1 MKGRV
6 TVTPLEKEFTKELL
20 DNVAEMKQ
28 YGYNPTI
35 YTRMISENGAVNAA
49 KKLALKDV
57 QSSGFATLI
66 MINKLELSA
75 EASVIK
81 DKYKVLFTDA
91 EIQNSKRKLKE
102 ANFCFDKLT

>member
-1 MKGRV
+1 MKGCV
-6 TVTPLEKEFTKELL
+6 TVIPLEKEFTKELF

-35 YTRMISENGAVNAA
+35 YMRMISENGAVNAA
-49 KKLALKDV
+49 KKLVMQDV

-66 MINKLELSA
+66 MINKLELSV

-81 DKYKVLFTDA
+81 DKYKDLFTDA
-91 EIQNSKRKLKE
+91 EIQNSIRKLKE
-102 ANFCFDKLT
+102 ADYSFNN

>member
-1 MKGRV
+1 M
-6 TVTPLEKEFTKELL
+6 TSLEKEFTKELL

-49 KKLALKDV
+49 KKLVVKDV

-66 MINKLELSA
+66 MLRKLELSV

-81 DKYKVLFTDA
+81 DKYKDLFTDA
-91 EIQNSKRKLKE
+91 EIQNSIRKLKE
-102 ANFCFDKLT
+102 ENFSFNK

>member
-1 MKGRV
+1 ML
-6 TVTPLEKEFTKELL
+6 PLEKEFTKELF

-35 YTRMISENGAVNAA
+35 YMRMISENGAVNAA
-49 KKLALKDV
+49 KKLVMQDV

-66 MINKLELSA
+66 MINKLELSV

-81 DKYKVLFTDA
+81 DKYKDLFTDA
-91 EIQNSKRKLKE
+91 EVQNSIRKLKE
-102 ANFCFDKLT
+102 ANFSFNK

>member
-1 MKGRV
+1 MKGCVIV
-6 TVTPLEKEFTKELL
+6 TSLEKEFTKELL

-49 KKLALKDV
+49 KKLVVKDV

-66 MINKLELSA
+66 MLRKLELSV

-81 DKYKVLFTDA
+81 DKYKDLFTDA
-91 EIQNSKRKLKE
+91 EIQNSIRKLKE
-102 ANFCFDKLT
+102 ANFSFNK

>member
-1 MKGRV
+1 M
-6 TVTPLEKEFTKELL
+6 TSLEKEFTKELL

-35 YTRMISENGAVNAA
+35 YTRMISENGAINAA
-49 KKLALKDV
+49 KKLVVKDV

-66 MINKLELSA
+66 MLRKLELSV

-81 DKYKVLFTDA
+81 DKYKDLFTDA
-91 EIQNSKRKLKE
+91 EIQNSIRKLKE
-102 ANFCFDKLT
+102 ANFSFNK

>member
-1 MKGRV
+1 ML
-6 TVTPLEKEFTKELL
+6 PLEKEFTKELF

-35 YTRMISENGAVNAA
+35 YMRMISENGAVNAA
-49 KKLALKDV
+49 KKIVKQDV

-66 MINKLELSA
+66 MINKLELSV

-81 DKYKVLFTDA
+81 DKYKDLFTDA
-91 EIQNSKRKLKE
+91 EIQNSIRKLKE
-102 ANFCFDKLT
+102 ANFSFNK

>member
-1 MKGRV
+1 M
-6 TVTPLEKEFTKELL
+6 TPLEREFTKELL

-49 KKLALKDV
+49 KKLVVKDV

-66 MINKLELSA
+66 MLRKLELSV

-81 DKYKVLFTDA
+81 DKYKDLFTDA
-91 EIQNSKRKLKE
+91 EIQNSIRKLKE
-102 ANFCFDKLT
+102 ANFSFNK

>member
-1 MKGRV
+1 M
-6 TVTPLEKEFTKELL
+6 TSLEKEFTKELL

-49 KKLALKDV
+49 KKLVVKDV

-66 MINKLELSA
+66 MLRKLELSV

-81 DKYKVLFTDA
+81 DKYKDLFTDA
-91 EIQNSKRKLKE
+91 EIQNSIRKLKE
-102 ANFCFDKLT
+102 ANFSFNK

>member
-1 MKGRV
+1 M
-6 TVTPLEKEFTKELL
+6 TSLEKEFTKELL

-49 KKLALKDV
+49 KKLVVKDV

-66 MINKLELSA
+66 MLRKLELSV
-75 EASVIK
+75 EVSVIK
-81 DKYKVLFTDA
+81 DKYKDLFTDA
-91 EIQNSKRKLKE
+91 EIQNSIRKLKE
-102 ANFCFDKLT
+102 ANFSFNK

>member
-1 MKGRV
+1 MKGCV

-49 KKLALKDV
+49 KKLVVKDV

-66 MINKLELSA
+66 MLSKLELSV

-81 DKYKVLFTDA
+81 DKYKDLFTDA
-91 EIQNSKRKLKE
+91 EIQNSIRKLKE
-102 ANFCFDKLT
+102 ANFSFNR